1 MSETVDLPQGDSS
14 MLTSIASEVATS
26 TEEQVSSTAAPPRV
40 SLSTDPPSS
49 AVELSLKTPET
60 EVLEQ
65 AEMYTLENSLDN
77 SHLLQ
82 VSLGSGWLGGRG

>member
-1 MSETVDLPQGDSS
+1 
-14 MLTSIASEVATS
+14 MLTSITSEVATS
-26 TEEQVSSTAAPPRV
+26 TEDQVSSTAAPPV

-65 AEMYTLENSLDN
+65 SEMYTLENSLDN
-77 SHLLQ
+77 NHLLQ
-82 VSLGSGWLGGRG
+82 VSEGRSLFG